1 MESIIEQIYYGNI
14 REFDRKR
21 VSNSDAELQAYEAI
35 FSRLDEDEKA
45 LFNKFEEN
53 CSPKALTR
61 S

>member
-35 FSRLDEDEKA
+35 FSPPLPPLIPSKTS
-45 LFNKFEEN
+45 FNPRKTHFY
-53 CSPKALTR
+53 PFYF
-61 S
+61 